1 MKNFINLGLLMGTCL
16 FALSSFAEH
25 HEEPDA
31 VVIGD
36 VEMTEVAHSDGFN
49 QMKQMLG
56 KWEGKL
62 TQFTGAVI
70 NTSSEFKLVSG
81 GNLITET
88 LIEDGVEMLTTYSDN
103 KDGELVVKHYC
114 ALGTQPVFK
123 VAQVSSST
131 LEVALDDSQGGYHPK
146 HHSYVN
152 SMKWT
157 LNEKDANVAV
167 VDSTLYLDGTL
178 VEQQAVIS
186 RVNQ

>member
-1 MKNFINLGLLMGTCL
+1 VKNFRLLSILLASTL
-16 FALSSFAEH
+16 FSVQAVSGH
-25 HEEPDA
+25 HEESA
-31 VVIGD
+31 TTQIGD
-36 VEMTEVAHSDGFN
+36 VEMSAMTHSDGFN
-49 QMKQMLG
+49 QMKNMLG

-70 NTSSEFKLVSG
+70 DVSSEFKLVAG
-81 GNLITET
+81 GNLIAET

-123 VAQVSSST
+123 VSQVKNKMV
-131 LEVALDDSQGGYHPK
+131 EVSLDGSHGHYHPE

-157 LNEKDANVAV
+157 IDADNADSAV
-167 VDSTLYLDGTL
+167 VDATLYIDGEL
-178 VEQQAVIS
+178 VKQQSVIS
-186 RVNQ
+186 RSN

>member
-1 MKNFINLGLLMGTCL
+1 MKNSNLITLLMASSL
-16 FALSSFAEH
+16 MSLSAFSAH
-25 HEEPDA
+25 HEEHSPTK
-31 VVIGD
+31 IG
-36 VEMTEVAHSDGFN
+36 EVAITEAAHSPGFIE
-49 QMKQMLG
+49 MAKMVG

-62 TQFTGAVI
+62 TQFTGVVI
-70 NTSSEFKLVSG
+70 DVSSDFKLVSG

-114 ALGTQPVFK
+114 ALGTQPVFTASN
-123 VAQVSSST
+123 VAKDMVAVS
-131 LEVALDDSQGGYHPK
+131 LDVTQGGYHPE

-157 LNEKDANVAV
+157 VDSAKSNSAI
-167 VDSTLYLDGTL
+167 VDSTLYIDGTL

-186 RVNQ
+186 RVN

>member
-25 HEEPDA
+25 HEESDA

-123 VAQVSSST
+123 ASKVASDMVAVS
-131 LEVALDDSQGGYHPK
+131 LDESQGGYHPE
-146 HHSYVN
+146 HHSYVS
-152 SMKWT
+152 SMKWMVDAD
-157 LNEKDANVAV
+157 NKDLAV
-167 VDSTLYLDGTL
+167 VGSTLYIDGEL
-178 VEQQAVIS
+178 VEQQSVIS
-186 RVNQ
+186 RVN

>member
-1 MKNFINLGLLMGTCL
+1 MKYFKTLSLLMGICL
-16 FALSSFAEH
+16 FSLSIFAGH
-25 HEEPDA
+25 HEESDA

-36 VEMTEVAHSDGFN
+36 VEMAEVVHSDGFS

-62 TQFTGAVI
+62 TQYTGAVI
-70 NTSSEFKLVSG
+70 STSSEFKLVAG

-114 ALGTQPVFK
+114 ALGTQPVFR
-123 VAQVSSST
+123 ATQVST
-131 LEVALDDSQGGYHPK
+131 DVVAISLDETHGGYHPQ

-152 SMKWT
+152 SMKWMVDAD
-157 LNEKDANVAV
+157 NKDLAV
-167 VDSTLYLDGTL
+167 VDSTLYIDGTL
-178 VEQQAVIS
+178 VEQQSVIS
-186 RVNQ
+186 RVN

>member
-1 MKNFINLGLLMGTCL
+1 MKNSNLIMLLMASSL
-16 FALSSFAEH
+16 VSLSAFSAH
-25 HEEPDA
+25 HEEHSPTK
-31 VVIGD
+31 IGE
-36 VEMTEVAHSDGFN
+36 VAITETAHSAGFTEMTKMV
-49 QMKQMLG
+49 G

-62 TQFTGAVI
+62 TQFTGVVI
-70 NTSSEFKLVSG
+70 DVSSDFKLVSG

-114 ALGTQPVFK
+114 ALGTQPVFTASK
-123 VAQVSSST
+123 VAKDMVAVS
-131 LEVALDDSQGGYHPK
+131 LDVTQGGYHPE

-157 LNEKDANVAV
+157 VDSGESNSAV
-167 VDSTLYLDGTL
+167 VDSTLYIDGTL

-186 RVNQ
+186 RVN